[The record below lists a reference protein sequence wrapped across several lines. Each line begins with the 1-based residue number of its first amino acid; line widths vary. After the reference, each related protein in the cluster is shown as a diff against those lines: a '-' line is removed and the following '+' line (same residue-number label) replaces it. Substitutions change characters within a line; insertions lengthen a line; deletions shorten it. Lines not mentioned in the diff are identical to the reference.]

1 MGADAAGEAARA
13 ARAADGLG
21 LARRLAADL
30 DAAFPDLVR
39 AHQDGVYS
47 IALRLTGTPAD
58 AEEVAQDTFVRA
70 HRALQGYDPKRRGEL
85 AVRPWLARITLN
97 LCRNR
102 ARAASRRP
110 RTAPLDEATAPASA
124 AGDSS
129 AGAIRHETAGELAAA
144 LAVLPEAQRRAV
156 VLHHGGGLT
165 YREVALVVGRPEGTV
180 KADVHRGLHAL
191 RSILELQ
198 SRELPA

>member
-1 MGADAAGEAARA
+1 MGADGAVVG
-13 ARAADGLG
+13 DGSIG
-21 LARRLAADL
+21 RRLAADL
-30 DAAFPDLVR
+30 DAAFPDVVR

-47 IALRLTGTPAD
+47 IALRLTGAPAD
-58 AEEVAQDTFVRA
+58 AEDVAQDAFVRA
-70 HRALQGYDPKRRGEL
+70 YRALQGYDSSRRAEL
-85 AVRPWLARITLN
+85 ALRPWLAHITLN

-102 ARAASRRP
+102 ARTASRRP
-110 RTAPLDEATAPASA
+110 RTAPLDERTEPAVT

-129 AGAIRHETAGELAAA
+129 AGAIRHETADELAAA
-144 LAVLPEAQRRAV
+144 LALLPEAQRRAV
-156 VLHHGGGLT
+156 VLHHAGDLT

-180 KADVHRGLHAL
+180 KADVHRGLGAL

>member
-1 MGADAAGEAARA
+1 MGADAAGGGARA
-13 ARAADGLG
+13 AGGRDLP
-21 LARRLAADL
+21 RRLAADV
-30 DAAFPDLVR
+30 DGAFPDVVR
-39 AHQDGVYS
+39 AHQDGIYS
-47 IALRLTGTPAD
+47 IALRLTGTAAD

-70 HRALQGYDPKRRGEL
+70 HRALHGYDPGRRGEL
-85 AVRPWLARITLN
+85 ALRPWLARITLN

-129 AGAIRHETAGELAAA
+129 TGAIRHETAAELAAA
-144 LAVLPEAQRRAV
+144 LALLPEAQRRAV

-165 YREVALVVGRPEGTV
+165 YREVALVTGRPEGTV
-180 KADVHRGLHAL
+180 KADVHRGLDAL
-191 RSILELQ
+191 RSIFELP